1 MKIAIIP
8 RTSSHSEGALVEAL
22 RTAGPTV
29 TELLAPPAS
38 RWLQAALAEGVE
50 REPER
55 RVYALSPR
63 SNRGASRA

>member
-1 MKIAIIP
+1 MEIEIVP
-8 RTSSHSEGALVEAL
+8 RASSQGEGVLVEAL

-29 TELLAPPAS
+29 TELLSPPAS
-38 RWLQAALAEGVE
+38 SWLQAALADGVE
-50 REPER
+50 REPEK